1 MLIPYSTDAPIYH
14 YPIATVTFI
23 VINVV
28 CFFAICIGLSNSS
41 LDDIDYFTDAD
52 GNRVEKFEVLQQ
64 LQDLQAEGGDLAE
77 FKKQWTPVKAASSG
91 WREELLLQYGR
102 GLRPWQWLTCMFMHI
117 DLVHLI
123 GNMIFLWS
131 FGLLLEGKLGWWLFG
146 LVYLGMGMF
155 QSFAEQALM
164 FLASGSSLGAS
175 GAIFSLLALVVI
187 FAPLNSFETILF
199 ITIRP
204 FFFETPNLVFC
215 SFYIVMNVF
224 FFLVSGASYGTEAL
238 HLIGFLVGL
247 PVGFFMLTRGLVDC
261 EGFDII
267 SHYTNRTGS
276 ESKVGKSKLQEREAK
291 RENKAVAR
299 IPKVDQGLVRL
310 KMASQIDQAIQE
322 GNCDL
327 AVALQAKIALSNPG
341 AGWTPQQLIAVIQHY
356 MTHKQLA
363 KAEPLLQL
371 HIELFEEHRFQLQT
385 KLLRLW
391 LLNQRPRHALRYMRG
406 LNPVFLDDPEKRE
419 LKQLAE
425 YAQKQIQ
432 SGVLETHS

>member
-23 VINVV
+23 VINVI
-28 CFFAICIGLSNSS
+28 CFFAFCVGMSASS
-41 LDDIDYFTDAD
+41 VDEIDHFTDAD
-52 GNRVEKFEVLQQ
+52 GNRVEKFEVVRQ
-64 LQDLQAEGGDLAE
+64 LQDLRAEGGDLDQ
-77 FKKQWTPVKAASSG
+77 FRKKLTPVMAGSSE

-102 GLRPWQWLTCMFMHI
+102 GLRPWQWLTCLFMHA
-117 DLVHLI
+117 DLGHLI

-131 FGLLLEGKLGWWLFG
+131 FGLLLEGKLGFWLFA

-155 QSFAEQALM
+155 QSLAEQTLM
-164 FLASGSSLGAS
+164 IFASGSSLGAS

-247 PVGFFMLTRGLVDC
+247 PVGYFMLTRGFVDC

-267 SHYTNRTGS
+267 SHYTNKTGS
-276 ESKVGKSKLQEREAK
+276 ESKVGKRQLREREAK
-291 RENKAVAR
+291 RGAKELAAL
-299 IPKVDQGLVRL
+299 PKIDQGQVRL
-310 KMASQIDQAIQE
+310 KMASQVDQAIQE
-322 GNCDL
+322 GNFDL
-327 AVALQAKIALSNPG
+327 AVALQGKISLNNPG
-341 AGWTPQQLIAVIQHY
+341 VGWTHQQLIAVIQHY
-356 MTHKQLA
+356 LKEKKLA

-391 LLNQRPRHALRYMRG
+391 LHDQRPRNALRYMRG
-406 LNPVFLDDPEKRE
+406 LNPAFLDDLEKSE
-419 LKQLAE
+419 LKKLAE

-432 SGVLETHS
+432 SGVLETL